1 MSLNYLTMRQHMA
14 RVAIRK
20 STLDNYGFD
29 IPSVEPRPQ
38 MPTEQQIREAVLG
51 DENMGLM
58 SPEQYGMRMPLI
70 EREQDSSVE
79 ERQREKHNSGETG
92 RKFLQGM
99 GLEGALATGLAM
111 REFPAIGMQDNHEQ
125 IPFLRD
131 YYGRQTTI
139 PEHDWQYHTEGPYYD
154 EEGNILPGEV
164 PPVDAVKLMGQP
176 DIEHVGQASGFGLK
190 PLPFSSVN
198 QRWETEFMRP
208 DEQFPAENIS
218 FVGPTMEK
226 DIEHNSA
233 ANVSGKI
240 PKGYVG
246 IRGFGRPSDK
256 AFARRSHREGGEG
269 GFTAPIPPERLVGAM
284 PASRADLGKDS
295 PRVLPVMKPTMDKP
309 KTNREKIMEAME
321 DGIISPTDVPLLMAH
336 DSYLYSKYPYDGEW
350 EGFDEV
356 TGEDIGTGPNFSNEM
371 KRESQFPRIAVREA
385 FRNTIP
391 VSWKEGHFGL
401 ENPILTDAEKANY
414 IRQLEEQQ
422 KNQPFP
428 QVDEDNTV
436 LYPKKTGVRFA

>member
-1 MSLNYLTMRQHMA
+1 MA

-20 STLDNYGFD
+20 STLDDYGFTIYD
-29 IPSVEPRPQ
+29 KTPRPQ

-70 EREQDSSVE
+70 ERQQDSSVE
-79 ERQREKHNSGETG
+79 ERQREKHNPGETG
-92 RKFLQGM
+92 RKFLEGM

-111 REFPAIGMQDNHEQ
+111 RDYPAIGMQDNHEVL
-125 IPFLRD
+125 PFLRD
-131 YYGRQTTI
+131 YYGRQTTL
-139 PEHDWQYHTEGPYYD
+139 PEHDWQYHTAGPYYD

-164 PPVDAVKLMGQP
+164 PPVDAVKLMSQP
-176 DIEHVGQASGFGLK
+176 DIEHLGQASGFGLK

-198 QRWETEFMRP
+198 QGWETNDIRP
-208 DEQFPAENIS
+208 EKQFPAENIS
-218 FVGPTMEK
+218 FVGPTMDY
-226 DIEHNSA
+226 DIEQNSA
-233 ANVSGKI
+233 ANVSRKF

-256 AFARRSHREGGEG
+256 AFARRERAEGGEG

-284 PASRADLGKDS
+284 PASRADLGHDS
-295 PRVLPVMKPTMDKP
+295 PRVLPKMQPTIHER
-309 KTNREKIMEAME
+309 KTEKEKIMEAME
-321 DGIISPTDVPLLMAH
+321 DGIISPTDVPLLIARDRYMR
-336 DSYLYSKYPYDGEW
+336 SEYPYDE
-350 EGFDEV
+350 EGVGIEH
-356 TGEDIGTGPNFSNEM
+356 ESDIPYFSNEM
-371 KRESQFPRIAVREA
+371 RRESRPSRIAVREA
-385 FRNTIP
+385 FRNAIP

-422 KNQPFP
+422 KNQPFSH
-428 QVDEDNTV
+428 VDEDNTV

>member
-70 EREQDSSVE
+70 ERQQDSSVE
-79 ERQREKHNSGETG
+79 ERQREKHNPGETG
-92 RKFLQGM
+92 RKFLEGM

-131 YYGRQTTI
+131 YYGRQTTL

-164 PPVDAVKLMGQP
+164 PPVDAVKLMSEP
-176 DIEHVGQASGFGLK
+176 DIKHVGQASGFGLK
-190 PLPFSSVN
+190 PLPFSHVN
-198 QRWETEFMRP
+198 ERWETDDIKPE
-208 DEQFPAENIS
+208 EQFPAENIG

-226 DIEHNSA
+226 DIEQNSA
-233 ANVSGKI
+233 ANVSRKF

-256 AFARRSHREGGEG
+256 AFARRTFEGGEG

-284 PASRADLGKDS
+284 PASRANLGKDS
-295 PRVLPVMKPTMDKP
+295 SRVLPVMKPTIVEP
-309 KTNREKIMEAME
+309 KSQRQKIMEAME
-321 DGIISPTDVPLLMAH
+321 DGIISPTDVPLLMARERYM
-336 DSYLYSKYPYDGEW
+336 SSEYPYDGEW
-350 EGFDEV
+350 TGFHEE
-356 TGEDIGTGPNFSNEM
+356 TGEDMVTGPTFSNEM
-371 KRESQFPRIAVREA
+371 RRESQFPRIAVRQA

-422 KNQPFP
+422 KNQPFSH
-428 QVDEDNTV
+428 VDEDNTV

>member
-70 EREQDSSVE
+70 ERQQDSSVE
-79 ERQREKHNSGETG
+79 ERQREKHNPGETG
-92 RKFLQGM
+92 KRYLQGM

-111 REFPAIGMQDNHEQ
+111 REFPAIGMEDNHEQ

-198 QRWETEFMRP
+198 QQWETESMRP

-226 DIEHNSA
+226 DIEQNSA
-233 ANVSGKI
+233 ANVSREF

-246 IRGFGRPSDK
+246 VRGFGRPSDK
-256 AFARRSHREGGEG
+256 AFARRSYAEGGEG

-284 PASRADLGKDS
+284 PASRADLGKDYS
-295 PRVLPVMKPTMDKP
+295 RVLPVMRPTMDEP
-309 KTNREKIMEAME
+309 KSERQKIMEAME
-321 DGIISPTDVPLLMAH
+321 DGIISPTDVPLLMARKRYM
-336 DSYLYSKYPYDGEW
+336 SSEYPYDVEW
-350 EGFDEV
+350 MGIDHESDAPKF
-356 TGEDIGTGPNFSNEM
+356 TNEM
-371 KRESQFPRIAVREA
+371 RRESQFPKIAVKQA

-391 VSWKEGHFGL
+391 KSWKEGHFGL

-422 KNQPFP
+422 EHQPFSH
-428 QVDEDNTV
+428 VDEDNTV

>member
-1 MSLNYLTMRQHMA
+1 MA

-70 EREQDSSVE
+70 ERQQDSSVE
-79 ERQREKHNSGETG
+79 ERQREKHNPGETG
-92 RKFLQGM
+92 KRFLQGM

-111 REFPAIGMQDNHEQ
+111 REFPAIGMEDNHEQ

-198 QRWETEFMRP
+198 QQWETESMRP

-226 DIEHNSA
+226 DIEQNSA
-233 ANVSGKI
+233 ANVSREF

-246 IRGFGRPSDK
+246 VRGFGRPSDK
-256 AFARRSHREGGEG
+256 AFARRSYAEGGEG

-284 PASRADLGKDS
+284 PASRADLGKDYS
-295 PRVLPVMKPTMDKP
+295 RVLPVMRPTMDEP
-309 KTNREKIMEAME
+309 KSERQKIMEAME
-321 DGIISPTDVPLLMAH
+321 DGIISPTDVPLLMARKRYM
-336 DSYLYSKYPYDGEW
+336 SSEYPYDVEW
-350 EGFDEV
+350 MGIDHESDAPKF
-356 TGEDIGTGPNFSNEM
+356 TNEM
-371 KRESQFPRIAVREA
+371 RRESQFPKIAVKQA

-391 VSWKEGHFGL
+391 KSWKEGHFGL

-422 KNQPFP
+422 EHQPFSH
-428 QVDEDNTV
+428 VDEDNTV

>member
-70 EREQDSSVE
+70 ERQQDSSVE

-190 PLPFSSVN
+190 PLPFSHVN
-198 QRWETEFMRP
+198 ERWETDDIKPE
-208 DEQFPAENIS
+208 EQFPAENIG

-226 DIEHNSA
+226 DIEQNSA
-233 ANVSGKI
+233 ANVSRKF

-256 AFARRSHREGGEG
+256 AFARRTFEGGEG

-284 PASRADLGKDS
+284 PASRANLGKDS
-295 PRVLPVMKPTMDKP
+295 SRVLPVMKPTIVEP
-309 KTNREKIMEAME
+309 KSQRQKIMEAME
-321 DGIISPTDVPLLMAH
+321 DGIISPTDVPLLMARERYM
-336 DSYLYSKYPYDGEW
+336 SSEYPYDGEW
-350 EGFDEV
+350 MGIDHESDAP
-356 TGEDIGTGPNFSNEM
+356 TFSNEM
-371 KRESQFPRIAVREA
+371 RRESQLPRIAVRQA

-422 KNQPFP
+422 KNQPFSH
-428 QVDEDNTV
+428 VDEDNTV

>member
-70 EREQDSSVE
+70 ERQQDSSVE
-79 ERQREKHNSGETG
+79 ERQREKHNPGETG
-92 RKFLQGM
+92 KRFLQGM

-111 REFPAIGMQDNHEQ
+111 REFPAIGMEDNHEQ

-198 QRWETEFMRP
+198 QQWETESMRP

-226 DIEHNSA
+226 DIEQNSA
-233 ANVSGKI
+233 ANVSREF

-246 IRGFGRPSDK
+246 VRGFGRPSDK
-256 AFARRSHREGGEG
+256 AFARRSYAEGGEG

-284 PASRADLGKDS
+284 PASRADLGKDYS
-295 PRVLPVMKPTMDKP
+295 RVLPVMRPTMDEP
-309 KTNREKIMEAME
+309 KSERQKIMEAME
-321 DGIISPTDVPLLMAH
+321 DGIISPTDVPLLMARKRYM
-336 DSYLYSKYPYDGEW
+336 SSEYPYDVEW
-350 EGFDEV
+350 MGIDHESDAPKF
-356 TGEDIGTGPNFSNEM
+356 TNEM
-371 KRESQFPRIAVREA
+371 RRESQFPKIAVKQA

-391 VSWKEGHFGL
+391 KSWKEGHFGL

-422 KNQPFP
+422 EHQPFSH
-428 QVDEDNTV
+428 VDEDNTV

>member
-20 STLDNYGFD
+20 STLDDYGFNMQR
-29 IPSVEPRPQ
+29 PEPRPQ

-70 EREQDSSVE
+70 ERQQDSSVE
-79 ERQREKHNSGETG
+79 ERQREKHNPGETG
-92 RKFLQGM
+92 KRFLQGM

-111 REFPAIGMQDNHEQ
+111 RDFPAIGMEDHHEVL
-125 IPFLRD
+125 PFLRD

-139 PEHDWQYHTEGPYYD
+139 PEHDWQYHTAGPYYD

-198 QRWETEFMRP
+198 QQWETESMRP

-226 DIEHNSA
+226 DIEQNSA
-233 ANVSGKI
+233 ANVSREF

-246 IRGFGRPSDK
+246 VRGFGRPSDK
-256 AFARRSHREGGEG
+256 AFARRSYAEGGEG

-284 PASRADLGKDS
+284 PASRADLGKDYS
-295 PRVLPVMKPTMDKP
+295 RVLPVMRPTMDEP
-309 KTNREKIMEAME
+309 KSERQKIMEAME
-321 DGIISPTDVPLLMAH
+321 DGIISPTDVPLLMARERYM
-336 DSYLYSKYPYDGEW
+336 SSEYPYDEGW
-350 EGFDEV
+350 KGFDHESDAP
-356 TGEDIGTGPNFSNEM
+356 TFSNEM
-371 KRESQFPRIAVREA
+371 RRESQLPRIAVRQA

-422 KNQPFP
+422 EHQPFSH
-428 QVDEDNTV
+428 VDEDNTV

>member
-20 STLDNYGFD
+20 STLDDYGFD
-29 IPSVEPRPQ
+29 IPSMEPRPQ

-51 DENMGLM
+51 DKNMGLM

-70 EREQDSSVE
+70 ERQQDSSVE

-92 RKFLQGM
+92 RKFLEGM

-111 REFPAIGMQDNHEQ
+111 RDYPAIGMQDNHEVL
-125 IPFLRD
+125 PFLRD
-131 YYGRQTTI
+131 YYGRQTTL

-164 PPVDAVKLMGQP
+164 PPVDAVKLMSQP
-176 DIEHVGQASGFGLK
+176 DIEHLGQASGFGLK

-198 QRWETEFMRP
+198 QQWEAESMKP
-208 DEQFPAENIS
+208 ELQFPAENIS
-218 FVGPTMEK
+218 FVGPTMEH
-226 DIEHNSA
+226 DIEQNSA
-233 ANVSGKI
+233 ANVSRKF

-246 IRGFGRPSDK
+246 VRGFGRPSDK
-256 AFARRSHREGGEG
+256 AFARRTFGEGGEG

-284 PASRADLGKDS
+284 PASRADLGEDS
-295 PRVLPVMKPTMDKP
+295 PRVLPKMQPTMDER
-309 KTNREKIMEAME
+309 KTEKEKIMEAME
-321 DGIISPTDVPLLMAH
+321 DGIISPTDVPLLIARDRYM
-336 DSYLYSKYPYDGEW
+336 SNEYPYDEEW
-350 EGFDEV
+350 VGIDHESD
-356 TGEDIGTGPNFSNEM
+356 TPKFSNEM
-371 KRESQFPRIAVREA
+371 RRESQFPRIAVRGA
-385 FRNTIP
+385 YRKTLPN
-391 VSWKEGHFGL
+391 SWKEGHFGL
-401 ENPILTDAEKANY
+401 ENPILTDAEKASY

-422 KNQPFP
+422 KYQPFSH
-428 QVDEDNTV
+428 VDEDNTV

>member
-20 STLDNYGFD
+20 STLDDYGFE
-29 IPSVEPRPQ
+29 IPSMEPRPQ

-70 EREQDSSVE
+70 ERQQDSSVE

-92 RKFLQGM
+92 RKFLEGM

-111 REFPAIGMQDNHEQ
+111 RDYPAIGMQDNHEVL
-125 IPFLRD
+125 PFLRD
-131 YYGRQTTI
+131 YYGRQTTL

-164 PPVDAVKLMGQP
+164 PPVDAVKLMSEP
-176 DIEHVGQASGFGLK
+176 DIEHIGQASGFGLK

-198 QRWETEFMRP
+198 QRWETNDMRP
-208 DEQFPAENIS
+208 ELQFPAENIG
-218 FVGPTMEK
+218 FVGPTMEY
-226 DIEHNSA
+226 DIEQNSA
-233 ANVSGKI
+233 ANVSQKF

-246 IRGFGRPSDK
+246 VRGFGRPSDK
-256 AFARRSHREGGEG
+256 AFARRTFGEGGEG

-284 PASRADLGKDS
+284 PASRADLGEDS
-295 PRVLPVMKPTMDKP
+295 PRVLPKMQPTIHER
-309 KTNREKIMEAME
+309 KTQKEKIMEAME
-321 DGIISPTDVPLLMAH
+321 DGIISPTDVPLLLARDRYM
-336 DSYLYSKYPYDGEW
+336 SNEYPYDGEW
-350 EGFDEV
+350 TGFHEE
-356 TGEDIGTGPNFSNEM
+356 TGEDMVTGPTFSNEM
-371 KRESQFPRIAVREA
+371 RRESRFPRIAVNEA
-385 FRNTIP
+385 YRNTLP
-391 VSWKEGHFGL
+391 NSWKEGHFGL
-401 ENPILTDAEKANY
+401 ENPILTDAEKASY

-422 KNQPFP
+422 KYQPFSH
-428 QVDEDNTV
+428 VDEDNTV
-436 LYPKKTGVRFA
+436 LYPNKTGVRFA

>member
-51 DENMGLM
+51 DKNMGLL

-70 EREQDSSVE
+70 ERNRDASVE
-79 ERQREKHNSGETG
+79 EKQREKHNPGETG
-92 RKFLQGM
+92 RQFLEGM

-111 REFPAIGMQDNHEQ
+111 RDFPAIGMQDNHEQ
-125 IPFLRD
+125 MPFLRD

-139 PEHDWQYHTEGPYYD
+139 PEHDWEYHTEGPYYD
-154 EEGNILPGEV
+154 KEGNILPGEV
-164 PPVDAVKLMGQP
+164 PPVNAVKLMADS
-176 DIEHVGQASGFGLK
+176 DIKNVGQASGFGLK
-190 PLPFSSVN
+190 PLPFSGVN
-198 QRWETEFMRP
+198 EQWETESMRP
-208 DEQFPAENIS
+208 DKQFPAENIS
-218 FVGPTMEK
+218 FVGPTMET
-226 DIEHNSA
+226 DIEMNTA
-233 ANVSGKI
+233 ANVARKF

-246 IRGFGRPSDK
+246 VRGFGRPSDK
-256 AFARRSHREGGEG
+256 AFARRTNIEGGEG

-284 PASRADLGKDS
+284 PASRAYLGEDS
-295 PRVLPVMKPTMDKP
+295 PRVLPKMQPTMHER
-309 KTNREKIMEAME
+309 KTQKEKIMEAME
-321 DGIISPTDVPLLMAH
+321 DGVISPTDVPLLIARDRYMSAE
-336 DSYLYSKYPYDGEW
+336 YPYE
-350 EGFDEV
+350 
-356 TGEDIGTGPNFSNEM
+356 EDWVGIDHESNIPHFSNEM
-371 KRESQFPRIAVREA
+371 RRESQFPKIAVQQA
-385 FRNTIP
+385 FRNTVP
-391 VSWKEGHFGL
+391 NSWKEGHFGL

-422 KNQPFP
+422 KNQPFSH
-428 QVDEDNTV
+428 VDEDNTV

>member
-70 EREQDSSVE
+70 ERQQDAPTEV
-79 ERQREKHNSGETG
+79 RQSEKHNPGETG
-92 RKFLQGM
+92 RKFLEGM

-111 REFPAIGMQDNHEQ
+111 RDYPAIGMQDYHEQ
-125 IPFLRD
+125 MPFLRD
-131 YYGRQTTI
+131 YYGRQTTL

-164 PPVDAVKLMGQP
+164 PPVDAVKLMAQP
-176 DIEHVGQASGFGLK
+176 DIENVGQASGFGLK
-190 PLPFSSVN
+190 PLPFSSIN
-198 QRWETEFMRP
+198 QKWETDTIKPYR
-208 DEQFPAENIS
+208 QFPAENIS
-218 FVGPTMEK
+218 FVGPTMER
-226 DIEHNSA
+226 DIRHNTA
-233 ANVSGKI
+233 ANVLRDI

-256 AFARRSHREGGEG
+256 AFARRTNMEGGEG

-284 PASRADLGKDS
+284 PASRADLGYDN
-295 PRVLPVMKPTMDKP
+295 PRVLPIMRPTMHGE
-309 KTNREKIMEAME
+309 KTYREKIMEALE
-321 DGIISPTDVPLLMAH
+321 DGIISPTAVPLLLAEE
-336 DSYLYSKYPYDGEW
+336 LYRNDKYPYTSDIEAMWDG
-350 EGFDEV
+350 
-356 TGEDIGTGPNFSNEM
+356 GEDKGVKFTHQM
-371 KRESQFPRIAVREA
+371 RRENRPAQKAIMEA
-385 FRNTIP
+385 YRNTIP

-422 KNQPFP
+422 RFFP
-428 QVDEDNTV
+428 PSRVEDSTT

>member
-1 MSLNYLTMRQHMA
+1 MSLNYLTMERSMA

-20 STLDNYGFD
+20 STLDDYGFD

-51 DENMGLM
+51 DKNMGLL
-58 SPEQYGMRMPLI
+58 SPKQYGMRMPLI
-70 EREQDSSVE
+70 ERQQDSSVE
-79 ERQREKHNSGETG
+79 ERQREKHNPGETG
-92 RKFLQGM
+92 KRFLQGM

-111 REFPAIGMQDNHEQ
+111 REFPAIGMEDNHEQ

-198 QRWETEFMRP
+198 QQWETESMRP

-226 DIEHNSA
+226 DIEQNSA
-233 ANVSGKI
+233 ANVSRKF

-256 AFARRSHREGGEG
+256 AFARRTLAEGGEG

-284 PASRADLGKDS
+284 PASRANLGKDS
-295 PRVLPVMKPTMDKP
+295 SRVLPVMKPTIVEP
-309 KTNREKIMEAME
+309 KTDKEKIMEAMK
-321 DGIISPTDVPLLMAH
+321 DGIISPLDVPLLMARQ
-336 DSYLYSKYPYDGEW
+336 KYMSHEFPYDAELY
-350 EGFDEV
+350 
-356 TGEDIGTGPNFSNEM
+356 EDDVPTFSNEM
-371 KRESQFPRIAVREA
+371 RRESQSAKNAVKNA
-385 FRNTIP
+385 FKNTIP
-391 VSWKEGHFGL
+391 KSWEEGHFGL

-422 KNQPFP
+422 KNQPFSY
-428 QVDEDNTV
+428 VDEDNTV
-436 LYPKKTGVRFA
+436 LYPKSTGVRFA

>member
-1 MSLNYLTMRQHMA
+1 MA

-20 STLDNYGFD
+20 STLDDYGFNMQR
-29 IPSVEPRPQ
+29 PEPRPQ

-70 EREQDSSVE
+70 ERERDSSVE
-79 ERQREKHNSGETG
+79 ERQREKHNAGETG
-92 RKFLQGM
+92 KRFLQGM

-111 REFPAIGMQDNHEQ
+111 RDYPAIGMQDNHEQ
-125 IPFLRD
+125 MPFLRD
-131 YYGRQTTI
+131 YYGRQTTL

-198 QRWETEFMRP
+198 QQWETESMRP

-226 DIEHNSA
+226 DIEQNSA
-233 ANVSGKI
+233 ANVSREF

-246 IRGFGRPSDK
+246 VRGFGRPSDK
-256 AFARRSHREGGEG
+256 AFARRSYAEGGEG

-295 PRVLPVMKPTMDKP
+295 PRVLPVMQPTMDEP
-309 KTNREKIMEAME
+309 KSQKQKIMEAME
-321 DGIISPTDVPLLMAH
+321 DGIISPTDVPLLMARERYM
-336 DSYLYSKYPYDGEW
+336 SSEYPYDVERMGIDHES
-350 EGFDEV
+350 DAP
-356 TGEDIGTGPNFSNEM
+356 TFSNQM
-371 KRESQFPRIAVREA
+371 RLESQFPRIAVKQA

-391 VSWKEGHFGL
+391 KSWKEGHFGL

-422 KNQPFP
+422 EHQPFSH
-428 QVDEDNTV
+428 VDEDNTV

>member
-70 EREQDSSVE
+70 ERQQDSSVE
-79 ERQREKHNSGETG
+79 ERQREKHNPGETG
-92 RKFLQGM
+92 RKFLEGM

-131 YYGRQTTI
+131 YYGRQTTL

-164 PPVDAVKLMGQP
+164 PPVDAVKLMSEP
-176 DIEHVGQASGFGLK
+176 DIKHVGQASGFGIK
-190 PLPFSSVN
+190 PLPFSETN
-198 QRWETEFMRP
+198 QDWETEKMRP
-208 DEQFPAENIS
+208 QEQFPAENIG

-226 DIEHNSA
+226 DIMHNSA
-233 ANVSGKI
+233 ANVSRKF

-256 AFARRSHREGGEG
+256 AFARRTSGEGGEG

-284 PASRADLGKDS
+284 PASRANIGHDA
-295 PRVLPVMKPTMDKP
+295 PRIEPVMRPTMDKP

-321 DGIISPTDVPLLMAH
+321 DGIISPTDVPLLMARQR
-336 DSYLYSKYPYDGEW
+336 YLSSEYPYGVEW
-350 EGFDEV
+350 MNIYHENDAPKF
-356 TGEDIGTGPNFSNEM
+356 TNEM
-371 KRESQFPRIAVREA
+371 RRESNPARIAVREA
-385 FRNTIP
+385 FHNTIP

-422 KNQPFP
+422 KNQPFSH
-428 QVDEDNTV
+428 VDEDNMV